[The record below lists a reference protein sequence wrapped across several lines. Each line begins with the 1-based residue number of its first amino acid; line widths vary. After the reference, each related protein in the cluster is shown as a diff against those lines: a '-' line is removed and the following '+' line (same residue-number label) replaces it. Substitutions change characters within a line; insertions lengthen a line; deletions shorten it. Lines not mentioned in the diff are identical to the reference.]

1 MNIIELVKSILQDF
15 PKINEVC
22 NNIHIDFTDN
32 TSDSYGLSSIGD
44 ALLAEDILGNQHRQH
59 NFLLYAVFQ
68 SVNDYDRLNNSGTLL
83 ELQLWLERQAQHQ
96 KIENTVGDEHL
107 TGELTKL
114 TCSNGMLYAIPENNL
129 NSGVQYQLQIT
140 AEYKIEN

>member
-22 NNIHIDFTDN
+22 NDIHIDFTDN

-44 ALLAEDILGNQHRQH
+44 ALLAEDILGNQRRQH

-96 KIENTVGDEHL
+96 KIENTVSNEHL

>member
-1 MNIIELVKSILQDF
+1 MNIIELVKSILQNF

-22 NNIHIDFTDN
+22 NDIHIDFTDGTN
-32 TSDSYGLSSIGD
+32 DSYGLSSIGD
-44 ALLAEDILGNQHRQH
+44 TLLAEDVLGNQHRQH
-59 NFLLYAVFQ
+59 NFILYAVFQ
-68 SVNDYDRLNNSGTLL
+68 SANDYDRLNNSGVLL

-96 KIENTVGDEHL
+96 KIENIVDNEKL

-129 NSGVQYQLQIT
+129 NSGVQYQMQIT
-140 AEYKIEN
+140 AEYKIEI

>member
-1 MNIIELVKSILQDF
+1 MNIIELVRSILKDF
-15 PKINEVC
+15 PEINIIC
-22 NNIHIDFTDN
+22 NDIHIDFTDG

-44 ALLAEDILGNQHRQH
+44 ALLSEDILGNQRRQH
-59 NFLLYAVFQ
+59 NFILYAVFQ
-68 SVNDYDRLNNSGTLL
+68 SVNDYDRLNNSGVLL

-96 KIENTVGDEHL
+96 EIESIIDNEQL

-140 AEYKIEN
+140 AEYQIER

>member
-22 NNIHIDFTDN
+22 NDIHIDFTDN

-44 ALLAEDILGNQHRQH
+44 ALLAEDILGNQRRQH

-83 ELQLWLERQAQHQ
+83 ELQLWLERQAQHR
-96 KIENTVGDEHL
+96 KIESTVGDEHL
-107 TGELTKL
+107 TGKLTKL
-114 TCSNGMLYAIPENNL
+114 TCSNGMLYAVPENNL

-140 AEYKIEN
+140 AEYEIER

>member
-1 MNIIELVKSILQDF
+1 MNIIELVKSILQNF

-22 NNIHIDFTDN
+22 NDIHIDFTDN

-44 ALLAEDILGNQHRQH
+44 ALLAEDILGNQRRQH
-59 NFLLYAVFQ
+59 NFILYAVFQ

-83 ELQLWLERQAQHQ
+83 ELQLWLERQAQNQ
-96 KIENTVGDEHL
+96 IVENIIDNKKL

-140 AEYKIEN
+140 AEYIIEN

>member
-1 MNIIELVKSILQDF
+1 MNIIELVKSILQNF

-22 NNIHIDFTDN
+22 NDIHIDFTDG

-44 ALLAEDILGNQHRQH
+44 TLLAEDILGKQRRQH

-83 ELQLWLERQAQHQ
+83 ELQLWLEKQAQHQ
-96 KIENTVGDEHL
+96 EFENSVGNEHL
-107 TGELTKL
+107 TGKLTKL
-114 TCSNGMLYAIPENNL
+114 TCSNGMLYAIPENNF

-140 AEYKIEN
+140 AEYEIEI

>member
-22 NNIHIDFTDN
+22 NDIHIDFTDN
-32 TSDSYGLSSIGD
+32 TSDSYGLYSIGD
-44 ALLAEDILGNQHRQH
+44 ALLAEDILGNQRRQH

-83 ELQLWLERQAQHQ
+83 ELQLWLERQAQCQ
-96 KIENTVGDEHL
+96 EIDTIVGNEKI

-140 AEYKIEN
+140 AEYKIER

>member
-1 MNIIELVKSILQDF
+1 ML
-15 PKINEVC
+15 
-22 NNIHIDFTDN
+22 T
-32 TSDSYGLSSIGD
+32 
-44 ALLAEDILGNQHRQH
+44 EDILGNQKRQH

-68 SVNDYDRLNNSGTLL
+68 SVNDYDRLNNSGVLL

-96 KIENTVGDEHL
+96 KIEIIVDDECL
-107 TGELTKL
+107 TGELEKL

-140 AEYKIEN
+140 AQYEIER

>member
-1 MNIIELVKSILQDF
+1 MNIIELVRSILKDF
-15 PKINEVC
+15 PEINIIC
-22 NNIHIDFTDN
+22 NDIHIDFTDSI
-32 TSDSYGLSSIGD
+32 SDSYGLSSIGD
-44 ALLAEDILGNQHRQH
+44 ALLSEDILGNQRRQH
-59 NFLLYAVFQ
+59 NFILYAVFQ
-68 SVNDYDRLNNSGTLL
+68 SVNDYDRLNNSGVLL

-96 KIENTVGDEHL
+96 EIESIIDNEQL

-140 AEYKIEN
+140 AEYQIER

>member
-1 MNIIELVKSILQDF
+1 MNIIELIKSILENF
-15 PKINEVC
+15 PKINDIC
-22 NNIHIDFTDN
+22 NDIHIDFTDN
-32 TSDSYGLSSIGD
+32 TNNSYGLSSIGD
-44 ALLAEDILGNQHRQH
+44 ALLTEDILGNQKRQH

-68 SVNDYDRLNNSGTLL
+68 SVNDYDRLNNSGVLL

-96 KIENTVGDEHL
+96 KIEIIVDDECL
-107 TGELTKL
+107 TGELEKL

-140 AEYKIEN
+140 AQYEIER

>member
-44 ALLAEDILGNQHRQH
+44 ALLAEDILGNQRRQH

-96 KIENTVGDEHL
+96 KIENTVSNEHL

-140 AEYKIEN
+140 AEYEIER

>member
-1 MNIIELVKSILQDF
+1 MNIIELVRSVLQSF

-22 NNIHIDFTDN
+22 NEIHIDFTDG
-32 TSDSYGLSSIGD
+32 TSDSCGLSSIGD
-44 ALLAEDILGNQHRQH
+44 ALLAEDILGNQRRQH
-59 NFLLYAVFQ
+59 NFILYAVFQ
-68 SVNDYDRLNNSGTLL
+68 SVNDYDRLNNSGVLL
-83 ELQLWLERQAQHQ
+83 ELQLWLERQANHQ
-96 KIENTVGDEHL
+96 EIENNVGNENL

-140 AEYKIEN
+140 AEYIIEN